1 MSIFIAN
8 RKILEEGDND
18 FHTNLLL
25 ETETPN
31 VIEGNGGTS
40 NAGQHNFPL
49 SDSAK
54 QWKKGQVFSA
64 SFEVTATEAGG
75 MIYFG
80 FNGNELWNSQ
90 MFSSISKGTHR
101 YKFIGATLQQ
111 DNDSADNIRVTVD
124 NSNAT
129 ITVQKPMLIAG
140 DFDASYVPAPE
151 DLVLKSEFND
161 LKEKVESLTKSI
173 NGGVVAHLQT
183 SYVPLEMEA
192 A

>member
-18 FHTNLLL
+18 FYNNLLL
-25 ETETPN
+25 ETETPD
-31 VIEGNGGTS
+31 VITAHGGTGIV
-40 NAGQHNFPL
+40 GQHNFPL

-75 MIYFG
+75 TMYFV
-80 FNGNELWNSQ
+80 FHSAKLWNSQ
-90 MFSSISKGTHR
+90 MFSSISQGTHR
-101 YKFIGATLQQ
+101 YKFIGVTLQQ
-111 DNDSADNIRVTVD
+111 DNDDADDIEITVD

-140 DFDASYVPAPE
+140 DFDAPYVPAPE

-173 NGGVVAHLQT
+173 NGGGSSSPT
-183 SYVPLEMEA
+183 N
-192 A
+192 